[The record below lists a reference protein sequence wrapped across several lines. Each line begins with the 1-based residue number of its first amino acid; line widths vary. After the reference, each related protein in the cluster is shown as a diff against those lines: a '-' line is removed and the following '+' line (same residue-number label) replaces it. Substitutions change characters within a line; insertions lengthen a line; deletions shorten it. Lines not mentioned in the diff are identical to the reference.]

1 MPAPRLQ
8 EENPDRG
15 IRPTDLHGVTETR
28 ASSGSGSGAEM
39 GINEKFKGG
48 TARQT
53 MIPGKADGEL
63 EKEA

>member
-1 MPAPRLQ
+1 
-8 EENPDRG
+8 
-15 IRPTDLHGVTETR
+15 
-28 ASSGSGSGAEM
+28 M